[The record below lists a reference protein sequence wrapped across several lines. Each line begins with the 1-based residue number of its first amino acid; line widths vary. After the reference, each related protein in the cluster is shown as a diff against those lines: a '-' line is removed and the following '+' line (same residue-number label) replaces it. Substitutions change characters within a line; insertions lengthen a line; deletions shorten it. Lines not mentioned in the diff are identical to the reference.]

1 MLSAKFVDAAGL
13 KLEQHA
19 GMIAG
24 DFDRR
29 FAIAVPG
36 ELTPCSSADFV
47 VNGGGIA
54 AAHQVAALAA
64 HGLDVDLLVGVAG
77 DELEGGLE
85 DVGVECAG
93 KALVAADDDQQHALL
108 RPGDEERMAQVA
120 GLLVEE
126 RDAVGERFE
135 ARW

>member
-1 MLSAKFVDAAGL
+1 
-13 KLEQHA
+13 
-19 GMIAG
+19 MIAG
-24 DFDRR
+24 DFDGR
-29 FAIAVPG
+29 
-36 ELTPCSSADFV
+36 L
-47 VNGGGIA
+47 
-54 AAHQVAALAA
+54 ALADLA
-64 HGLDVDLLVGVAG
+64 GDALVVGLLRCRRRRDSGGASWSRPLRPTASTSICLSGVAG

-120 GLLVEE
+120 GLLVEDD
-126 RDAVGERFE
+126 RRGGSATR